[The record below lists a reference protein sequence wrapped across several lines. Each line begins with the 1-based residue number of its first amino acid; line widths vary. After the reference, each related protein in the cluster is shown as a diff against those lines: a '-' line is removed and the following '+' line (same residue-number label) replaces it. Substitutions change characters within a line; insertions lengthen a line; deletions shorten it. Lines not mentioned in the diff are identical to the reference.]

1 MFAAKL
7 DAVKAFDKMLREALY
22 NKMKSLLPIE
32 LFELLQTKLSSW
44 ALPRST

>member
-22 NKMKSLLPIE
+22 NKMKIKKCLLRNFQ
-32 LFELLQTKLSSW
+32 LAT
-44 ALPRST
+44 